1 MLQLKLKSVN
11 KFCELKMKARRIIFP
26 SPGEVEVEEFD
37 FNTQNLRN
45 TDIAIKTDYSIIS
58 AGTELA
64 ILEGIESWA
73 PLPFVPGYGSV
84 GEIIALGRSV
94 NQFQLGNRVF
104 TFGKHAS
111 KGLTSILTLPIPDSL
126 DSLKAVISRMAAV
139 SITANRVSQAELGD
153 FVSVFGL
160 GLVGN
165 LSAQFFSLSGC
176 EVIGIDIS
184 QPRLDLA
191 KKCGIKYVINP
202 RKEDVNDTVSTITN
216 GKMCTSV
223 IEATGVPSV
232 TEQAI
237 RCAGVLGE
245 LILLGSPRGEYQS
258 NLTDFLNRSHL
269 ISNGCITIKGALEW
283 RLPINKNSSSK
294 HSIERNLEIIFNL
307 IQNNKLKV
315 SNLIT
320 HVLTPSKCKEAYE
333 GLKNNKD
340 EFIGVIFDWKE

>member
-1 MLQLKLKSVN
+1 
-11 KFCELKMKARRIIFP
+11 MKAQQIIFP
-26 SPGEVEVEEFD
+26 SPGKVELEEFNFD
-37 FNTQNLRN
+37 IENLGS
-45 TDIAIKTDYSIIS
+45 TDIAIETEFSIVS

-84 GEIIALGRSV
+84 GRIIAVGKSV
-94 NQFQLGNRVF
+94 KQFQLGNRVF

-111 KGLTSILTLPIPDSL
+111 KGLTSILTLPVPDGL

-139 SITANRVSQAELGD
+139 SITANRISQAEIGD
-153 FVSVFGL
+153 FVSIFGL

-165 LSAQFFSLSGC
+165 ISAQLFSLSGC

-184 QPRLDLA
+184 QSRLDLA
-191 KKCGIKYVINP
+191 KKCGIKYLINP
-202 RKEDVNDTVSTITN
+202 IKEDVNDSISTITN
-216 GKMCTSV
+216 GEMCTSV
-223 IEATGVPSV
+223 IEATGLPSV
-232 TEQAI
+232 AEQAI
-237 RCAGVLGE
+237 KSAGVLGE
-245 LILLGSPRGEYQS
+245 FILLGSPRGEHQS
-258 NLTDFLNRSHL
+258 NLTEFLNRSHL

-283 RLPINKNSSSK
+283 RFPINRNSSSK

-307 IQNNKLKV
+307 IQKSKLKV

-320 HVLTPSKCKEAYE
+320 HVLSPQKCKEAYE

-340 EFIGVIFDWKE
+340 EYIGVIFDWSK